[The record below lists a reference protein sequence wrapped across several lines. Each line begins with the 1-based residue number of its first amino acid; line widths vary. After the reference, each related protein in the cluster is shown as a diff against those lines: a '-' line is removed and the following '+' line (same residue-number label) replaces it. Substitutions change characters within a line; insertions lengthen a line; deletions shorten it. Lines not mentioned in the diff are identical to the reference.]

1 MDLFAL
7 IGIGVAAAVVLLI
20 LLIGF
25 ILFRAWYQVPK
36 ADEAIVI
43 VGKKARD
50 STEGEANKMTV
61 ISGRGAFV
69 NKLTQRSDKVSLR
82 SRQIKFEPTAQT
94 INGVTIDLTGVAL
107 VKIGSTPD
115 QVRRA
120 AERFASQDEAIVIFT
135 TEQLEGALRGVV
147 AKLTVEQVMQDRQ
160 KLSDEIAEGISGDLL
175 AQGLVLD
182 SFAIQGITDK
192 NNYISALGA
201 KEVQRVKREA
211 DVAEIDALREVKK
224 RQLAADEANLIEQTA
239 LDKNS
244 AAAKSEVGRANAQ
257 AEQAEN
263 LARAEAEQGVLLQE
277 ANNTQARLDA
287 EVKKVADAD
296 RYRDQIA
303 ADADKYR
310 QQSATDAET
319 YKRQKSA
326 EADRKVAQERADAD
340 AYAVNAQAK
349 AREASASAEAAAVR
363 VQAEAEAT
371 AVRLKA
377 EAEAE
382 SVRLRGNAAAEAIAA
397 EAEALRANQDAILAR
412 EVIGQLPQ
420 LMAEFAKGYEKVGSI
435 TLVGGDTAGTHL
447 AREQSSSLTATF
459 ESVRAATGLDLGSI
473 IQGQALG
480 RGIAEGAGSSPASST
495 TSGPSSEGAPAAS
508 AQ

>member
-1 MDLFAL
+1 MDLFGV
-7 IGIGVAAAVVLLI
+7 IGIAAAAGVVLVVA
-20 LLIGF
+20 LIGF

-120 AERFASQDEAIVIFT
+120 AERFASQDDAIVVFT

-160 KLSDEIAEGISGDLL
+160 KLSDEIAQGISGDLL

-211 DVAEIDALREVKK
+211 DVAEIDATREVKK

-239 LDKNS
+239 LDKNT

-296 RYRDQIA
+296 
-303 ADADKYR
+303 KYR
-310 QQSATDAET
+310 QQTLADAEAYQQQAAADAEA
-319 YKRQKSA
+319 YKREKNA
-326 EADRKVAQERADAD
+326 EADRKVAQERSDAE
-340 AYAVNAQAK
+340 AYAVKAQAE

-363 VQAEAEAT
+363 MKAEAEAAAVRVQAEAEA
-371 AVRLKA
+371 
-377 EAEAE
+377 EGI
-382 SVRLRGNAAAEAIAA
+382 RLRGNAVAEAVAAEAA
-397 EAEALRANQDAILAR
+397 ALRENQDAILAK
-412 EVIGQLPQ
+412 EIIGHLPQ

-435 TLVGGDTAGTHL
+435 TLVGGDSAATHL
-447 AREQSSSLTATF
+447 AREQSASLTATF
-459 ESVRAATGLDLGSI
+459 ESVKAATGFDLGAV
-473 IQGQALG
+473 IQGRAFG
-480 RGIAEGAGSSPASST
+480 RGVAEGNHQVTTTTAVDPEPVAS
-495 TSGPSSEGAPAAS
+495 
-508 AQ
+508 

>member
-1 MDLFAL
+1 MDLFGL
-7 IGIGVAAAVVLLI
+7 IGIAAAAGVVLVVA
-20 LLIGF
+20 LIGF

-120 AERFASQDEAIVIFT
+120 AERFASQDDAIVVFT

-160 KLSDEIAEGISGDLL
+160 KLSDEIAQGISGDLL

-211 DVAEIDALREVKK
+211 DVAEIDATREVKK

-239 LDKNS
+239 LDKNT

-257 AEQAEN
+257 AEQSEN

-296 RYRDQIA
+296 KYRQQTLADAEAYQQQIA
-303 ADADKYR
+303 ADAE
-310 QQSATDAET
+310 A
-319 YKRQKSA
+319 YKREKNA
-326 EADRKVAQERADAD
+326 EADRKVAQERSDAD
-340 AYAVNAQAK
+340 AYAVKAQAE

-363 VQAEAEAT
+363 MKAEAEAT
-371 AVRLKA
+371 AVRVQA

-382 SVRLRGNAAAEAIAA
+382 SIRLRGNAVAEAVAAEAA
-397 EAEALRANQDAILAR
+397 ALRENQDAILAK
-412 EVIGQLPQ
+412 EIIGQLPQ
-420 LMAEFAKGYEKVGSI
+420 LMAEFAKGYEKIGTI
-435 TLVGGDTAGTHL
+435 TMIGGDSAATHL
-447 AREQSSSLTATF
+447 AREQSASLTATF
-459 ESVRAATGLDLGSI
+459 ESVKAATGLDLGAVM
-473 IQGQALG
+473 QGRAFG
-480 RGIAEGAGSSPASST
+480 RGVAEGTATHVTTTAVDPEPVAG
-495 TSGPSSEGAPAAS
+495 
-508 AQ
+508 

>member
-1 MDLFAL
+1 MDLFGLIGIAVAAGVALIVAL
-7 IGIGVAAAVVLLI
+7 IGFLV
-20 LLIGF
+20 
-25 ILFRAWYQVPK
+25 FRAWYQVPK

-201 KEVQRVKREA
+201 VEVQRVKREA

-239 LDKNS
+239 LDKNK
-244 AAAKSEVGRANAQ
+244 AAAMSEVGRANAQ
-257 AEQAEN
+257 AEQSEN

-296 RYRDQIA
+296 KYRQQTSADARAYEAQIA
-303 ADADKYR
+303 ADAE
-310 QQSATDAET
+310 A
-319 YKRQKSA
+319 YKRQKNA
-326 EADRKVAQERADAD
+326 EADRRVAQERADAE
-340 AYAVNAQAK
+340 AYAVKAQAE
-349 AREASASAEAAAVR
+349 ARDASAAADAAAVRVQAEAEAAAVR
-363 VQAEAEAT
+363 VQAEAEA
-371 AVRLKA
+371 
-377 EAEAE
+377 E
-382 SVRLRGNAAAEAIAA
+382 SIRLRGTATADAIAA
-397 EAEALRANQDAILAR
+397 EASALRENQDAILAK
-412 EVIGQLPQ
+412 EIIGQLPQ
-420 LMAEFAKGYEKVGSI
+420 LMAEFAKGYEKVGNI
-435 TLVGGDTAGTHL
+435 TLIGGDSAATHL
-447 AREQSSSLTATF
+447 AREQSASLSATF
-459 ESVRAATGLDLGSI
+459 ESVRSATGLDLGAV

-480 RGIAEGAGSSPASST
+480 RGIAEGQQA
-495 TSGPSSEGAPAAS
+495 
-508 AQ
+508 

>member
-1 MDLFAL
+1 MDLFGL
-7 IGIGVAAAVVLLI
+7 IGIAAAVGVVLVVA
-20 LLIGF
+20 LIGF

-120 AERFASQDEAIVIFT
+120 AERFASQDDAIVVFT

-160 KLSDEIAEGISGDLL
+160 KLSDEIAQGISGDLL

-211 DVAEIDALREVKK
+211 DVAEIDATREVKK

-239 LDKNS
+239 LDKNT

-257 AEQAEN
+257 AEQSEN

-296 RYRDQIA
+296 KYRQQTLADAEAYQQQIA
-303 ADADKYR
+303 ADAE
-310 QQSATDAET
+310 A
-319 YKRQKSA
+319 YKREKNA
-326 EADRKVAQERADAD
+326 EADRKVAQERSDAE
-340 AYAVNAQAK
+340 AYAVKAQAE

-363 VQAEAEAT
+363 MKAEAEAAAVRVQAEAEA
-371 AVRLKA
+371 
-377 EAEAE
+377 EAI
-382 SVRLRGNAAAEAIAA
+382 RLRGNAVAEAVAAEAA
-397 EAEALRANQDAILAR
+397 ALRENQDAILAK
-412 EVIGQLPQ
+412 EIIGQLPQ

-435 TLVGGDTAGTHL
+435 TLIGGDSAATHL
-447 AREQSSSLTATF
+447 AREQSTSLTATF
-459 ESVRAATGLDLGSI
+459 ESVKAATGLDLGAVM
-473 IQGQALG
+473 QGRAFG
-480 RGIAEGAGSSPASST
+480 RGVAEGTAPQVTTTAVDPEPVAG
-495 TSGPSSEGAPAAS
+495 
-508 AQ
+508 

>member
-1 MDLFAL
+1 MDLFGLISIAVSVGVVLFVAL
-7 IGIGVAAAVVLLI
+7 IGFL
-20 LLIGF
+20 
-25 ILFRAWYQVPK
+25 LFRAWYQVPK

-50 STEGEANKMTV
+50 SAEGEANKMTV

-175 AQGLVLD
+175 SQGLVLD

-201 KEVQRVKREA
+201 VEVQRVKRQA
-211 DVAEIDALREVKK
+211 DVAEIDAQREVKK

-257 AEQAEN
+257 AEQSEN

-296 RYRDQIA
+296 KYKQQTA
-303 ADADKYR
+303 ADAE
-310 QQSATDAET
+310 A
-319 YKRQKSA
+319 YKREKNA
-326 EADRKVAQERADAD
+326 EADRRVAQERADAD
-340 AYAVNAQAK
+340 AYAVKAQAE

-363 VQAEAEAT
+363 LQAEAEA
-371 AVRLKA
+371 
-377 EAEAE
+377 EAI
-382 SVRLRGNAAAEAIAA
+382 RLRGNATAEAIAA
-397 EAEALRANQDAILAR
+397 EAAALRENEDAILAR

-420 LMAEFAKGYEKVGSI
+420 LMAEFAKGYGKVGSI
-435 TLVGGDTAGTHL
+435 TLIGGDSAATHL
-447 AREQSSSLTATF
+447 AREQSASLTATF
-459 ESVRAATGLDLGSI
+459 ESVKAATGLDLGAI

-480 RGIAEGAGSSPASST
+480 RGIAEGAQATPVAGEQETPVDRGAEST
-495 TSGPSSEGAPAAS
+495 IA
-508 AQ
+508 

>member
-1 MDLFAL
+1 MDQYGL
-7 IGIGVAAAVVLLI
+7 IGIAVAVGAILIVALL
-20 LLIGF
+20 GF
-25 ILFRAWYQVPK
+25 LVFRAWYQVPK

-175 AQGLVLD
+175 SQGLVLD

-211 DVAEIDALREVKK
+211 DVAEIDATREVKK
-224 RQLAADEANLIEQTA
+224 RQLGADEANLIEQTA

-296 RYRDQIA
+296 KYKQQTSADAEAYRQQIA
-303 ADADKYR
+303 ADAE
-310 QQSATDAET
+310 A
-319 YKRQKSA
+319 YKREKNA
-326 EADRKVAQERADAD
+326 DADRKVAQAQSDAQ
-340 AYAVNAQAK
+340 AYAVKAQAE

-363 VQAEAEAT
+363 MQAEAEAA
-371 AVRLKA
+371 AVRVKA

-382 SVRLRGNAAAEAIAA
+382 SIRLRGNATAEAVAAEAA
-397 EAEALRANQDAILAR
+397 ALRENQDAILAR
-412 EVIGQLPQ
+412 EIIGQLPQ
-420 LMAEFAKGYEKVGSI
+420 LMAEFAKGYDKVGNI
-435 TLVGGDTAGTHL
+435 TLIGGDSAATHL
-447 AREQSSSLTATF
+447 AREQSGSLTATF
-459 ESVRAATGLDLGSI
+459 DSVKAATGLDLSAV
-473 IQGQALG
+473 IQGKALG
-480 RGIAEGAGSSPASST
+480 RGIADGQHDVPGNGKAEVAKA
-495 TSGPSSEGAPAAS
+495 
-508 AQ
+508 

>member
-1 MDLFAL
+1 MDLFGLIGIAVAAGVVLIVAL
-7 IGIGVAAAVVLLI
+7 IGFLV
-20 LLIGF
+20 
-25 ILFRAWYQVPK
+25 FRAWYQVPK

-201 KEVQRVKREA
+201 VEVQRVKREA

-239 LDKNS
+239 LDKNK
-244 AAAKSEVGRANAQ
+244 AAAMSEVGRANAQ
-257 AEQAEN
+257 AEQSEN

-296 RYRDQIA
+296 KYRQQTSADARAYEAQIA
-303 ADADKYR
+303 ADAE
-310 QQSATDAET
+310 A
-319 YKRQKSA
+319 YKRQKNA
-326 EADRKVAQERADAD
+326 EADRRVAQERADAE
-340 AYAVNAQAK
+340 AYAVKAQAE
-349 AREASASAEAAAVR
+349 ARDASAAADAAAVRVQAEAEAAAVR
-363 VQAEAEAT
+363 VQAEAEA
-371 AVRLKA
+371 
-377 EAEAE
+377 E
-382 SVRLRGNAAAEAIAA
+382 SIRLRGTATADAIAA
-397 EAEALRANQDAILAR
+397 EASALGENQDAILAK
-412 EVIGQLPQ
+412 EIIGQLPQ
-420 LMAEFAKGYEKVGSI
+420 LMAEFAKGYERVGNI
-435 TLVGGDTAGTHL
+435 TLIGGDSAATHL
-447 AREQSSSLTATF
+447 AREQSASLSATF
-459 ESVRAATGLDLGSI
+459 ESVKSATGLDLGAV

-480 RGIAEGAGSSPASST
+480 RGIAEGQQA
-495 TSGPSSEGAPAAS
+495 
-508 AQ
+508 

>member
-1 MDLFAL
+1 MDLFGL
-7 IGIGVAAAVVLLI
+7 IAIAAAVGVALFVLF
-20 LLIGF
+20 IGF
-25 ILFRAWYQVPK
+25 LLFRAWYQVPK

-175 AQGLVLD
+175 QQGLVLD

-211 DVAEIDALREVKK
+211 DVAEIDAMREVKK

-244 AAAKSEVGRANAQ
+244 AAAKAEVGRANAQ

-287 EVKKVADAD
+287 EVQKV
-296 RYRDQIA
+296 

-310 QQSATDAET
+310 QQSLADAEA
-319 YKRQKSA
+319 YARQKNA
-326 EADRKVAQERADAD
+326 EADRTVAQERADAE
-340 AYAVNAQAK
+340 AYAVKTQAE

-363 VQAEAEAT
+363 VQAEAEA
-371 AVRLKA
+371 
-377 EAEAE
+377 EAI
-382 SVRLRGNAAAEAIAA
+382 RLRGTATAEAIAA
-397 EAEALRANQDAILAR
+397 EAAALRENQDAILAR
-412 EVIGQLPQ
+412 EIIVQLPQ
-420 LMAEFAKGYEKVGSI
+420 LMAEFARGYERVGAI
-435 TLVGGDTAGTHL
+435 TLIGGDSAASHL
-447 AREQSSSLTATF
+447 AREQSASLSATF
-459 ESVRAATGLDLGSI
+459 ESVKAATGLDLGAV

-480 RGIAEGAGSSPASST
+480 RGIAEGSHHAPDAVHAPTPAPT
-495 TSGPSSEGAPAAS
+495 RTSEPAAAPS
-508 AQ
+508 TPSGGPLS

>member
-1 MDLFAL
+1 MDLFGLIGIAVAAGVALIVAL
-7 IGIGVAAAVVLLI
+7 IGFLV
-20 LLIGF
+20 
-25 ILFRAWYQVPK
+25 FRAWYQVPK

-201 KEVQRVKREA
+201 VEVQRVKREA

-239 LDKNS
+239 LDKNK
-244 AAAKSEVGRANAQ
+244 AAAMSEVGRANAQ
-257 AEQAEN
+257 AEQSEN

-296 RYRDQIA
+296 KYRQQTSADARAYEAQIA
-303 ADADKYR
+303 ADAE
-310 QQSATDAET
+310 A
-319 YKRQKSA
+319 YKRQKNA
-326 EADRKVAQERADAD
+326 EADRRVAQERADAE
-340 AYAVNAQAK
+340 AYAVKAQAE
-349 AREASASAEAAAVR
+349 ARDASAAADAAAVRVQAEAEAAAVR
-363 VQAEAEAT
+363 VQAEAEA
-371 AVRLKA
+371 
-377 EAEAE
+377 E
-382 SVRLRGNAAAEAIAA
+382 SIRLRGTATADAIAA
-397 EAEALRANQDAILAR
+397 EASALRENQDAILAK
-412 EVIGQLPQ
+412 EIIGQLPQ
-420 LMAEFAKGYEKVGSI
+420 LMAEFAKGYERVGNI
-435 TLVGGDTAGTHL
+435 TLIGGDSAATHL
-447 AREQSSSLTATF
+447 AREQSASLSATF
-459 ESVRAATGLDLGSI
+459 ESVKSATGLDLGAV

-480 RGIAEGAGSSPASST
+480 RGIAEGQQA
-495 TSGPSSEGAPAAS
+495 
-508 AQ
+508 

>member
-1 MDLFAL
+1 MDLFGLIGIAVAAGVVLIVAL
-7 IGIGVAAAVVLLI
+7 IGFLV
-20 LLIGF
+20 
-25 ILFRAWYQVPK
+25 FRAWYQVPK

-201 KEVQRVKREA
+201 VEVQRVKREA

-239 LDKNS
+239 LDKNK
-244 AAAKSEVGRANAQ
+244 AAAMSEVGRANAQ
-257 AEQAEN
+257 AEQSEN

-296 RYRDQIA
+296 KYRQQTSADARAYEAQIA
-303 ADADKYR
+303 ADAE
-310 QQSATDAET
+310 A
-319 YKRQKSA
+319 YKRQKNA
-326 EADRKVAQERADAD
+326 EADRRVAQERADAE
-340 AYAVNAQAK
+340 AYAVKAQAE
-349 AREASASAEAAAVR
+349 ARDASAAADAAAVR
-363 VQAEAEAT
+363 VQAEAEA
-371 AVRLKA
+371 
-377 EAEAE
+377 E
-382 SVRLRGNAAAEAIAA
+382 SIRLRGTATADAIAA
-397 EAEALRANQDAILAR
+397 EASALRENQDAILAK
-412 EVIGQLPQ
+412 EIIGQLPQ
-420 LMAEFAKGYEKVGSI
+420 LMAEFAKGYERVGNI
-435 TLVGGDTAGTHL
+435 TLIGGDSAATHL
-447 AREQSSSLTATF
+447 AREQSASLSATF
-459 ESVRAATGLDLGSI
+459 ESVKSATGLDLGAV

-480 RGIAEGAGSSPASST
+480 RGIAEGQQA
-495 TSGPSSEGAPAAS
+495 
-508 AQ
+508 

>member
-1 MDLFAL
+1 MDLFLL
-7 IGIGVAAAVVLLI
+7 IGILAAAAVLFVLALV
-20 LLIGF
+20 GF
-25 ILFRAWYQVPK
+25 FVFRAWYQVPK

-192 NNYISALGA
+192 NDYISALGA
-201 KEVQRVKREA
+201 TEVQRVKREA
-211 DVAEIDALREVKK
+211 DIAEIDAMREVKK

-244 AAAKSEVGRANAQ
+244 ASAKSEVGRANAQ
-257 AEQAEN
+257 AEQSEN

-296 RYRDQIA
+296 KYREQTSADAQAYRQQIA
-303 ADADKYR
+303 ADAE
-310 QQSATDAET
+310 A
-319 YKRQKSA
+319 YKRQKNA
-326 EADRKVAQERADAD
+326 EAERIVAQQRSDAE
-340 AYAVNAQAK
+340 AYAVNAQAS
-349 AREASASAEAAAVR
+349 AREASASAEAAAIRMQAEADAAAVR
-363 VQAEAEAT
+363 VQAEAEA
-371 AVRLKA
+371 
-377 EAEAE
+377 EAI
-382 SVRLRGNAAAEAIAA
+382 RLRGTATAQAIAA
-397 EAEALRANQDAILAR
+397 EAAALRENQDAILAK

-420 LMAEFAKGYEKVGSI
+420 LMAEFAKGYQNVGSI
-435 TLVGGDTAGTHL
+435 TLVGGDSAATHI
-447 AREQSSSLTATF
+447 AREQAASLTATF
-459 ESVRAATGLDLGSI
+459 DSIKAATGLDLGSV

-480 RGIAEGAGSSPASST
+480 RGIADGAQST
-495 TSGPSSEGAPAAS
+495 AGGGA
-508 AQ
+508 QVGV

>member
-1 MDLFAL
+1 MDLFGLIAIAVAAGVVLFFAL
-7 IGIGVAAAVVLLI
+7 IGFL
-20 LLIGF
+20 
-25 ILFRAWYQVPK
+25 LFRAWYQVPK

-107 VKIGSTPD
+107 VKIGSTPE

-257 AEQAEN
+257 AEQAES

-296 RYRDQIA
+296 KYKQQTS
-303 ADADKYR
+303 ADAEAYR
-310 QQSATDAET
+310 QQ
-319 YKRQKSA
+319 KKA
-326 EADRKVAQERADAD
+326 EADRMVAQERADAE
-340 AYAVNAQAK
+340 AYAVRTQAE
-349 AREASASAEAAAVR
+349 AREASAAAEAAAVR
-363 VQAEAEAT
+363 VQAEAEA
-371 AVRLKA
+371 
-377 EAEAE
+377 EAI
-382 SVRLRGNAAAEAIAA
+382 RLRGAATAEAIAA
-397 EAEALRANQDAILAR
+397 EAAALRENQDAILAR
-412 EVIGQLPQ
+412 EIIGQLPQ
-420 LMAEFAKGYEKVGSI
+420 LMSEFAKGYQKVGGI
-435 TLVGGDTAGTHL
+435 TLIGGDSAATHL
-447 AREQSSSLTATF
+447 AREQSASLTATF
-459 ESVRAATGLDLGSI
+459 ESVKAATGLDLGAI

-480 RGIAEGAGSSPASST
+480 RGIAEGAQPASEVEDAEVT
-495 TSGPSSEGAPAAS
+495 VP
-508 AQ
+508 

>member
-1 MDLFAL
+1 MDLFGL
-7 IGIGVAAAVVLLI
+7 IGIAAAVGVVLVVA
-20 LLIGF
+20 LIGF

-120 AERFASQDEAIVIFT
+120 AERFASQDDAIVVFT

-160 KLSDEIAEGISGDLL
+160 KLSDEIAQGISGDLL

-211 DVAEIDALREVKK
+211 DVAEIDATREVKK

-239 LDKNS
+239 LDKNT

-296 RYRDQIA
+296 KYRQQTLADAEAYQQQIA
-303 ADADKYR
+303 ADAE
-310 QQSATDAET
+310 A
-319 YKRQKSA
+319 YKREKNA
-326 EADRKVAQERADAD
+326 EADRKVAQERSDAD
-340 AYAVNAQAK
+340 AYAVKAQAE

-363 VQAEAEAT
+363 MKAEAEAAAVRVQAEAEA
-371 AVRLKA
+371 
-377 EAEAE
+377 EAI
-382 SVRLRGNAAAEAIAA
+382 RLRGNAVAEAVAAEAA
-397 EAEALRANQDAILAR
+397 ALRENQDAILAK
-412 EVIGQLPQ
+412 EIIGQLPQ

-435 TLVGGDTAGTHL
+435 TLIGGDSAASHL
-447 AREQSSSLTATF
+447 AREQSTSLTATF
-459 ESVRAATGLDLGSI
+459 ESVKAATGLDLGAVM
-473 IQGQALG
+473 QGRAFG
-480 RGIAEGAGSSPASST
+480 RGVAEGTATHVT
-495 TSGPSSEGAPAAS
+495 TTAVDPEPVVG
-508 AQ
+508 

>member
-1 MDLFAL
+1 MDLFGL
-7 IGIGVAAAVVLLI
+7 IAILVAAGVVFVVA
-20 LLIGF
+20 LIGF
-25 ILFRAWYQVPK
+25 ILFRSWYQVPK

-107 VKIGSTPD
+107 VKIGSTPE

-211 DVAEIDALREVKK
+211 DVAEIEALREVKK

-296 RYRDQIA
+296 KYKQQTS
-303 ADADKYR
+303 ADAEAYR
-310 QQSATDAET
+310 QQ
-319 YKRQKSA
+319 KRA
-326 EADRKVAQERADAD
+326 EADRKVAQERADAE
-340 AYAVNAQAK
+340 AYVVKTQAE

-363 VQAEAEAT
+363 VQAEAEA
-371 AVRLKA
+371 
-377 EAEAE
+377 EAI
-382 SVRLRGNAAAEAIAA
+382 RLRGVATAEAIAA
-397 EAEALRANQDAILAR
+397 EAAALRENQDAILAR
-412 EVIGQLPQ
+412 EIIVQLPQ
-420 LMAEFAKGYEKVGSI
+420 LMAEFAKGYERVGEI
-435 TLVGGDTAGTHL
+435 TLIGGDSAATHI
-447 AREQSSSLTATF
+447 AREQSASLSATF
-459 ESVRAATGLDLGSI
+459 ESVKAATGLDLSAI

-480 RGIAEGAGSSPASST
+480 RGIAEGKHVSHAGEGAETADTEST
-495 TSGPSSEGAPAAS
+495 TVA
-508 AQ
+508 

>member
-1 MDLFAL
+1 MDLFGL
-7 IGIGVAAAVVLLI
+7 IGIAVAVGVVLVVA
-20 LLIGF
+20 LIGF

-120 AERFASQDEAIVIFT
+120 AERFASQDDAIVVFT

-160 KLSDEIAEGISGDLL
+160 KLSDEIAQGISGDLL

-211 DVAEIDALREVKK
+211 DVAEIDATREVKK

-239 LDKNS
+239 LDKNT

-257 AEQAEN
+257 AEQSEN

-296 RYRDQIA
+296 KYRQQTLADAEAYQQQIA
-303 ADADKYR
+303 ADAE
-310 QQSATDAET
+310 A
-319 YKRQKSA
+319 YKREKNA
-326 EADRKVAQERADAD
+326 EADRKVAQERSDAE
-340 AYAVNAQAK
+340 AYAVKAQAE

-363 VQAEAEAT
+363 MKAEAEAAAVRVQAEAEA
-371 AVRLKA
+371 
-377 EAEAE
+377 EAI
-382 SVRLRGNAAAEAIAA
+382 RLRGNAVAEAVAAEAA
-397 EAEALRANQDAILAR
+397 ALRENQDAILAK
-412 EVIGQLPQ
+412 EIIGQLPQ

-435 TLVGGDTAGTHL
+435 TLIGGDSAATHL
-447 AREQSSSLTATF
+447 AREQSTSLTATF
-459 ESVRAATGLDLGSI
+459 ESVKAATGLDLGAVM
-473 IQGQALG
+473 QGRAFG
-480 RGIAEGAGSSPASST
+480 RGVAEGSHVTTTAVDPGPVAG
-495 TSGPSSEGAPAAS
+495 
-508 AQ
+508 

>member
-1 MDLFAL
+1 MDLFQL
-7 IGIGVAAAVVLLI
+7 IGIAVAAGVVLVVA
-20 LLIGF
+20 LIGF

-120 AERFASQDEAIVIFT
+120 AERFASQDDAIVIFT

-160 KLSDEIAEGISGDLL
+160 KLSDEIADGISGDLL
-175 AQGLVLD
+175 SQGLVLD

-211 DVAEIDALREVKK
+211 DVAQIDATREVKK

-296 RYRDQIA
+296 
-303 ADADKYR
+303 KYR
-310 QQSATDAET
+310 QQSAADAEAYT
-319 YKRQKSA
+319 QQIAADAEAYKREKNA
-326 EADRKVAQERADAD
+326 EADRKVAQERSDAE
-340 AYAVNAQAK
+340 AYAVKAQAS
-349 AREASASAEAAAVR
+349 AREASASAEAAAIRVQAEADAAAVR
-363 VQAEAEAT
+363 VQAEAES
-371 AVRLKA
+371 
-377 EAEAE
+377 EAI
-382 SVRLRGNAAAEAIAA
+382 RLRGAATADALTAEAAA
-397 EAEALRANQDAILAR
+397 LREDQDAILAR
-412 EVIGQLPQ
+412 EIIGQLPQ
-420 LMAEFAKGYEKVGSI
+420 LMAEFAKGYQKVGSI
-435 TLVGGDTAGTHL
+435 TLIGGDSAATHL
-447 AREQSSSLTATF
+447 AREQAASLTATF
-459 ESVRAATGLDLGSI
+459 ESVKATTGLDLGAV

-480 RGIAEGAGSSPASST
+480 RGIAEGAQT
-495 TSGPSSEGAPAAS
+495 TFAEGAQPAIAEGGRD
-508 AQ
+508 APLA

>member
-1 MDLFAL
+1 MDLFLLIGIAVAAGVIFFLAL
-7 IGIGVAAAVVLLI
+7 IGF
-20 LLIGF
+20 F
-25 ILFRAWYQVPK
+25 IFRAWYQVPK

-120 AERFASQDEAIVIFT
+120 AERFASQDDAIVIFT

-192 NNYISALGA
+192 NDYISALGA

-211 DVAEIDALREVKK
+211 DIAEIDALREVKK

-244 AAAKSEVGRANAQ
+244 AAAQSEVGRANAQ
-257 AEQAEN
+257 AEQSEN

-296 RYRDQIA
+296 KYKQQTS
-303 ADADKYR
+303 ADAEAYR
-310 QQSATDAET
+310 QQ
-319 YKRQKSA
+319 KKA
-326 EADRKVAQERADAD
+326 EADRQVAQERADAE
-340 AYAVNAQAK
+340 AYAVRAQAE
-349 AREASASAEAAAVR
+349 AREASAAAEAAAVR
-363 VQAEAEAT
+363 V
-371 AVRLKA
+371 RA

-382 SVRLRGNAAAEAIAA
+382 AIRLRGAATAEAIAA
-397 EAEALRANQDAILAR
+397 EAAALRENQDAILTR
-412 EVIGQLPQ
+412 EIIGQLPQ
-420 LMAEFAKGYEKVGSI
+420 LMAEFAKGYERVGSI
-435 TLVGGDTAGTHL
+435 TLIGGDSAATHI
-447 AREQSSSLTATF
+447 AREQSTSLTATF
-459 ESVRAATGLDLGSI
+459 ESVKAATGLDLSAV
-473 IQGQALG
+473 IQGQSLG
-480 RGIAEGAGSSPASST
+480 RGLAEGAAQAAASS
-495 TSGPSSEGAPAAS
+495 GEVEVPVA
-508 AQ
+508 

>member
-1 MDLFAL
+1 MDLFGLIAL
-7 IGIGVAAAVVLLI
+7 AVGIGALL
-20 LLIGF
+20 LLALIGF
-25 ILFRAWYQVPK
+25 IIFRAWYQVPR

-61 ISGRGAFV
+61 ISGRGALV

-175 AQGLVLD
+175 SQGLVLD

-201 KEVQRVKREA
+201 VEVQRVRRQA

-239 LDKNS
+239 LDKNK
-244 AAAKSEVGRANAQ
+244 AAALSEVGRANAL
-257 AEQAEN
+257 AEQSEN

-296 RYRDQIA
+296 
-303 ADADKYR
+303 KYR
-310 QQSATDAET
+310 QQTDAEAQAYQQQT
-319 YKRQKSA
+319 AADAEAYKRQKNA
-326 EADRKVAQERADAD
+326 EAERKVAQERADAE
-340 AYAVNAQAK
+340 AYAINAQAK
-349 AREASASAEAAAVR
+349 AREASAAAEAAAVR
-363 VQAEAEAT
+363 VQAEAQAL
-371 AVRLKA
+371 AVRVQA

-382 SVRLRGNAAAEAIAA
+382 SIRLRGTAAAEAIAA
-397 EAEALRANQDAILAR
+397 EAEALRENQDAILAK
-412 EVIGQLPQ
+412 EVIGQLPG
-420 LMAEFAKGYEKVGSI
+420 LMAEFAKGYERVGAI
-435 TLVGGDTAGTHL
+435 TLVGGDSAATHL
-447 AREQSSSLTATF
+447 AREQSGSLTATF
-459 ESVRAATGLDLGSI
+459 ESVKAATGLDLGAI

-480 RGIAEGAGSSPASST
+480 RAIAEGAQPETAPTASEPA
-495 TSGPSSEGAPAAS
+495 PR
-508 AQ
+508 

>member
-1 MDLFAL
+1 MDLFGL
-7 IGIGVAAAVVLLI
+7 IAIFVAAGVVFVVA
-20 LLIGF
+20 LIGF
-25 ILFRAWYQVPK
+25 ILFRSWYQVPK

-107 VKIGSTPD
+107 VKIGSTPE

-211 DVAEIDALREVKK
+211 DVAEIEALREVKK

-296 RYRDQIA
+296 KYKQQTS
-303 ADADKYR
+303 ADAEAYR
-310 QQSATDAET
+310 QQ
-319 YKRQKSA
+319 KRA
-326 EADRKVAQERADAD
+326 EADRKVAQERADAE
-340 AYAVNAQAK
+340 AYVVKTQAE

-363 VQAEAEAT
+363 VQAEAEA
-371 AVRLKA
+371 
-377 EAEAE
+377 EAI
-382 SVRLRGNAAAEAIAA
+382 RLRGVATAEAIAA
-397 EAEALRANQDAILAR
+397 EAAALRENQDAILAR
-412 EVIGQLPQ
+412 EIIVQLPQ
-420 LMAEFAKGYEKVGSI
+420 LMAEFAKGYERVGEI
-435 TLVGGDTAGTHL
+435 TLIGGDSAATHI
-447 AREQSSSLTATF
+447 AREQSASLSATF
-459 ESVRAATGLDLGSI
+459 ESVKAATGLDLSAI

-480 RGIAEGAGSSPASST
+480 RGIAEGHHVSHAGAGAETAETEST
-495 TSGPSSEGAPAAS
+495 TVA
-508 AQ
+508 

>member
-1 MDLFAL
+1 M
-7 IGIGVAAAVVLLI
+7 
-20 LLIGF
+20 
-25 ILFRAWYQVPK
+25 
-36 ADEAIVI
+36 
-43 VGKKARD
+43 
-50 STEGEANKMTV
+50 
-61 ISGRGAFV
+61 
-69 NKLTQRSDKVSLR
+69 
-82 SRQIKFEPTAQT
+82 
-94 INGVTIDLTGVAL
+94 TIDLTGVAL

-120 AERFASQDEAIVIFT
+120 AERFASQDEAIVVFT

-211 DVAEIDALREVKK
+211 DVAEIDATREVKK

-263 LARAEAEQGVLLQE
+263 LARAEAKQGVLLQE
-277 ANNTQARLDA
+277 ANNTQARLDS

-296 RYRDQIA
+296 KYKQQSA
-303 ADADKYR
+303 ADAEAY
-310 QQSATDAET
+310 T
-319 YKRQKSA
+319 RQKNA
-326 EADRKVAQERADAD
+326 EAERRVAQERSDAE
-340 AYAVNAQAK
+340 AYAVKTQAE

-363 VQAEAEAT
+363 VQAEAEA
-371 AVRLKA
+371 AA
-377 EAEAE
+377 I
-382 SVRLRGNAAAEAIAA
+382 RLRGIATAEAIAA
-397 EAEALRANQDAILAR
+397 EAAALSENRDAILAK
-412 EVIGQLPQ
+412 EIIGQLPQ
-420 LMAEFAKGYEKVGSI
+420 LMAAFAKGYERVGAI
-435 TLVGGDTAGTHL
+435 TLIGGDSAATHL
-447 AREQSSSLTATF
+447 AREQSASLTATF
-459 ESVRAATGLDLGSI
+459 ESVKAATGLDLGAI

-480 RGIAEGAGSSPASST
+480 RGIAEGAQTPTTERSVAS
-495 TSGPSSEGAPAAS
+495 GASVDETIA
-508 AQ
+508 

>member
-1 MDLFAL
+1 MDLFGL
-7 IGIGVAAAVVLLI
+7 IGIAAAVGVVLVVA
-20 LLIGF
+20 LIGF

-120 AERFASQDEAIVIFT
+120 AERFASQDDAIVVFT

-160 KLSDEIAEGISGDLL
+160 KLSDEIAQGISGDLL

-211 DVAEIDALREVKK
+211 DVAEIDATREVKK

-239 LDKNS
+239 LDKNT

-296 RYRDQIA
+296 KYRQQTLADAEAYQQQIA
-303 ADADKYR
+303 ADAE
-310 QQSATDAET
+310 A
-319 YKRQKSA
+319 YKREKNA
-326 EADRKVAQERADAD
+326 EADRKVAQERSDAD
-340 AYAVNAQAK
+340 AYAVKAQAE

-363 VQAEAEAT
+363 MKAEAEAAAVRVQAEAEA
-371 AVRLKA
+371 
-377 EAEAE
+377 EAI
-382 SVRLRGNAAAEAIAA
+382 RLRGNAVAEAVAAEAA
-397 EAEALRANQDAILAR
+397 ALRENQDAILAK
-412 EVIGQLPQ
+412 EIIGHLPQ
-420 LMAEFAKGYEKVGSI
+420 LMAEFARSEEHTSE
-435 TLVGGDTAGTHL
+435 L
-447 AREQSSSLTATF
+447 QS
-459 ESVRAATGLDLGSI
+459 R
-473 IQGQALG
+473 
-480 RGIAEGAGSSPASST
+480 
-495 TSGPSSEGAPAAS
+495 
-508 AQ
+508 

>member
-1 MDLFAL
+1 MDSLGF
-7 IGIGVAAAVVLLI
+7 IGIVVGAAVLFFV

-25 ILFRAWYQVPK
+25 LIFRAWYQVPK

-43 VGKKARD
+43 VGKKASD

-61 ISGRGAFV
+61 ITGRGAFV

-120 AERFASQDEAIVIFT
+120 AERFASQDEAIVVFT

-201 KEVQRVKREA
+201 VEVQRVRRQA
-211 DVAEIDALREVKK
+211 DVAEIDAVREVKK

-257 AEQAEN
+257 AEQSEN

-277 ANNTQARLDA
+277 ANNTQARLDS

-296 RYRDQIA
+296 QYKQQTA
-303 ADADKYR
+303 ADAEAY
-310 QQSATDAET
+310 T
-319 YKRQKSA
+319 RQKNA
-326 EADRKVAQERADAD
+326 EAERRVAQERSDAE
-340 AYAVNAQAK
+340 AYAVKTQAE

-363 VQAEAEAT
+363 LQAEAES
-371 AVRLKA
+371 
-377 EAEAE
+377 EAI
-382 SVRLRGNAAAEAIAA
+382 RLRGNATAEAIAA
-397 EAEALRANQDAILAR
+397 EAAALRDNQDAILAK
-412 EVIGQLPQ
+412 EVISQLPQ
-420 LMAEFAKGYEKVGSI
+420 LMAEFAKGYERVGAI
-435 TLVGGDTAGTHL
+435 TLIGGDSAATHL
-447 AREQSSSLTATF
+447 AREQSASLTATF
-459 ESVRAATGLDLGSI
+459 ESVKAATGLDLNTI

-480 RGIAEGAGSSPASST
+480 RGIAE
-495 TSGPSSEGAPAAS
+495 
-508 AQ
+508 AQHATVDEN

>member
-1 MDLFAL
+1 MDLFGL
-7 IGIGVAAAVVLLI
+7 VGIAVAAGAVFVVAIISFL
-20 LLIGF
+20 
-25 ILFRAWYQVPK
+25 LFRAWYQVPK

-43 VGKKARD
+43 VGKRARD

-69 NKLTQRSDKVSLR
+69 NKLTQRSDRVSLR

-94 INGVTIDLTGVAL
+94 NNGVTIDLTGVAL

-120 AERFASQDEAIVIFT
+120 AERFASQDDAIVVFT

-211 DVAEIDALREVKK
+211 DVAEIDATREVKK

-277 ANNTQARLDA
+277 ANNTQARLDS
-287 EVKKVADAD
+287 EVKKV
-296 RYRDQIA
+296 

-310 QQSATDAET
+310 QQSAADAEAYT
-319 YKRQKSA
+319 RQKNA
-326 EADRKVAQERADAD
+326 EAERRVAQERSDAE
-340 AYAVNAQAK
+340 AYAVKTQAE

-363 VQAEAEAT
+363 VQAEAEA
-371 AVRLKA
+371 
-377 EAEAE
+377 EAI
-382 SVRLRGNAAAEAIAA
+382 RLRGVATAEAIAA
-397 EAEALRANQDAILAR
+397 EAAALSENRDAILAK
-412 EVIGQLPQ
+412 EIIGQLPQ
-420 LMAEFAKGYEKVGSI
+420 LMAAFAKGYERVGAI
-435 TLVGGDTAGTHL
+435 TLIGGDSAATHL
-447 AREQSSSLTATF
+447 AREQSASLSATF
-459 ESVRAATGLDLGSI
+459 ESVKAATGLDLGAI

-480 RGIAEGAGSSPASST
+480 RGIAEGSQTPTTAGSGASFDET
-495 TSGPSSEGAPAAS
+495 IA
-508 AQ
+508 

>member
-1 MDLFAL
+1 MDLFGL
-7 IGIGVAAAVVLLI
+7 IGIAAAVGVVLVVA
-20 LLIGF
+20 LIGF

-120 AERFASQDEAIVIFT
+120 AERFASQDDAIVVFT

-160 KLSDEIAEGISGDLL
+160 KLSDEIAQGISGDLL

-211 DVAEIDALREVKK
+211 DVAEIDATREVKK

-239 LDKNS
+239 LDKNT

-296 RYRDQIA
+296 KYRQQTLADAEAYQQQIA
-303 ADADKYR
+303 ADAE
-310 QQSATDAET
+310 A
-319 YKRQKSA
+319 YKREKNA
-326 EADRKVAQERADAD
+326 EADRKVAQERSDAD
-340 AYAVNAQAK
+340 AYAVKAQAE

-363 VQAEAEAT
+363 MKAEAEAAAVRVQAEAEA
-371 AVRLKA
+371 
-377 EAEAE
+377 EAI
-382 SVRLRGNAAAEAIAA
+382 RLRGNAVAEAVAAEAA
-397 EAEALRANQDAILAR
+397 ALRENQDAILAK
-412 EVIGQLPQ
+412 EIIGHLPQ

-435 TLVGGDTAGTHL
+435 TLIGGDSAASHL
-447 AREQSSSLTATF
+447 AREQSTSLTATF
-459 ESVRAATGLDLGSI
+459 ESVKAATGLDLGAVM
-473 IQGQALG
+473 QGRAFG
-480 RGIAEGAGSSPASST
+480 RGVAEGTATQVTTTAIDPEPVAG
-495 TSGPSSEGAPAAS
+495 
-508 AQ
+508 

>member
-1 MDLFAL
+1 MDLFGL
-7 IGIGVAAAVVLLI
+7 IAWAVGIGVVLLI
-20 LLIGF
+20 LLLGF
-25 ILFRAWYQVPK
+25 IIFRAWYQVPR

-61 ISGRGAFV
+61 ISGRGALV

-120 AERFASQDEAIVIFT
+120 AERFASQDEAIVVFT

-201 KEVQRVKREA
+201 VEVQRVRRQA

-239 LDKNS
+239 LDKNK
-244 AAAKSEVGRANAQ
+244 AAAMSEVGRANAQ

-277 ANNTQARLDA
+277 ANNTQARLDS
-287 EVKKVADAD
+287 EVQKV
-296 RYRDQIA
+296 

-310 QQSATDAET
+310 QQSVADAEA
-319 YKRQKSA
+319 YARQKNA
-326 EADRKVAQERADAD
+326 EADRRVAQELADAE
-340 AYAVNAQAK
+340 AYAINAQAK
-349 AREASASAEAAAVR
+349 AREASAAAEAAAVRVRAEAQALAVR
-363 VQAEAEAT
+363 VQAEAEA
-371 AVRLKA
+371 
-377 EAEAE
+377 E
-382 SVRLRGNAAAEAIAA
+382 SIRLRGTATAEAIAA
-397 EAEALRANQDAILAR
+397 EAEALRENQDAILAK
-412 EVIGQLPQ
+412 EVIGQLPK
-420 LMAEFAKGYEKVGSI
+420 LMAEFAKGYERVGAI
-435 TLVGGDTAGTHL
+435 TLIGGDSAATHL
-447 AREQSSSLTATF
+447 AREQSGSLTATF
-459 ESVRAATGLDLGSI
+459 ESVKAATGLDLGAI

-480 RGIAEGAGSSPASST
+480 RGIAEGVQPEPARS
-495 TSGPSSEGAPAAS
+495 APEPTAV
-508 AQ
+508 

>member
-1 MDLFAL
+1 MDLFGV
-7 IGIGVAAAVVLLI
+7 IGIAAAAGVVLVVA
-20 LLIGF
+20 LIGF

-120 AERFASQDEAIVIFT
+120 AERFASQDDAIVVFT

-160 KLSDEIAEGISGDLL
+160 KLSDEIAQGISGDLL

-211 DVAEIDALREVKK
+211 DVAEIDATREVKK

-239 LDKNS
+239 LDKNT

-296 RYRDQIA
+296 
-303 ADADKYR
+303 KYR
-310 QQSATDAET
+310 QQTLADAEAYQQQAAADAEA
-319 YKRQKSA
+319 YKREKNA
-326 EADRKVAQERADAD
+326 EADRKVAQERSDAD
-340 AYAVNAQAK
+340 AYAVKAQAE

-363 VQAEAEAT
+363 MKAEAEAAAVRVQAEAEA
-371 AVRLKA
+371 
-377 EAEAE
+377 EAI
-382 SVRLRGNAAAEAIAA
+382 RLRGNAVAEAVAAEAA
-397 EAEALRANQDAILAR
+397 ALRENQDAILAK
-412 EVIGQLPQ
+412 EIIGHLPQ

-435 TLVGGDTAGTHL
+435 TLIGGDSAATHL
-447 AREQSSSLTATF
+447 AREQSASLTATF
-459 ESVRAATGLDLGSI
+459 ESVKAATGFDLGAVM
-473 IQGQALG
+473 QGRAFG
-480 RGIAEGAGSSPASST
+480 RGVAEGNHQVTTTTAVDPEPVAS
-495 TSGPSSEGAPAAS
+495 
-508 AQ
+508 

>member
-1 MDLFAL
+1 MDLFSL
-7 IGIGVAAAVVLLI
+7 IGLAIGIAAALLI
-20 LLIGF
+20 ALLGF
-25 ILFRAWYQVPK
+25 LLFRAWYQVPK

-257 AEQAEN
+257 AEQSEN
-263 LARAEAEQGVLLQE
+263 LARAEAEQAVLVQE
-277 ANNTQARLDA
+277 ANNTQARLDS
-287 EVKKVADAD
+287 EVQKV
-296 RYRDQIA
+296 

-310 QQSATDAET
+310 QQSAADAES
-319 YKRQKSA
+319 YARQKNA
-326 EADRKVAQERADAD
+326 EADRRVAQERADAE
-340 AYAVNAQAK
+340 AYAVQKQAQ

-363 VQAEAEAT
+363 VQAEAEA
-371 AVRLKA
+371 
-377 EAEAE
+377 EAI
-382 SVRLRGNAAAEAIAA
+382 RLRGTATAEAIAA
-397 EAEALRANQDAILAR
+397 EAAALRENQDAILAR
-412 EVIGQLPQ
+412 EIIVQLPA
-420 LMAEFAKGYEKVGSI
+420 LMAEFAKGYERVGEI
-435 TLVGGDTAGTHL
+435 TLIGGESAASHL
-447 AREQSSSLTATF
+447 AREQSASLAATF
-459 ESVRAATGLDLGSI
+459 ESVKAATGLDLGAV

-480 RGIAEGAGSSPASST
+480 RGIADGAHAV
-495 TSGPSSEGAPAAS
+495 SGNGQHS
-508 AQ
+508 AG

>member
-1 MDLFAL
+1 MDLFGL
-7 IGIGVAAAVVLLI
+7 IGIAVAAGVVLVVV
-20 LLIGF
+20 LIGF

-107 VKIGSTPD
+107 VKIGSMPD

-120 AERFASQDEAIVIFT
+120 AERFASQDDAIVVFT

-160 KLSDEIAEGISGDLL
+160 KLSDEIAQGISGDLL

-211 DVAEIDALREVKK
+211 DVAEIDATREVKK

-239 LDKNS
+239 LDKNT

-257 AEQAEN
+257 AEQSEN

-296 RYRDQIA
+296 KYRQQTLADAEAYQQQIA
-303 ADADKYR
+303 ADAE
-310 QQSATDAET
+310 A
-319 YKRQKSA
+319 YKREKNA
-326 EADRKVAQERADAD
+326 EADRRVAQERSDAE
-340 AYAVNAQAK
+340 AYAVKAQAE

-363 VQAEAEAT
+363 MKAEAEAAAVRVQAEAEA
-371 AVRLKA
+371 
-377 EAEAE
+377 EAI
-382 SVRLRGNAAAEAIAA
+382 RLRGNAVAEAVAAEAA
-397 EAEALRANQDAILAR
+397 ALRENQDAILAK
-412 EVIGQLPQ
+412 EIIGQLPQ
-420 LMAEFAKGYEKVGSI
+420 LMAEFAKGYEKIGTI
-435 TLVGGDTAGTHL
+435 TLIGGDSAATHL
-447 AREQSSSLTATF
+447 AREQSTSLTATF
-459 ESVRAATGLDLGSI
+459 ESVKAATGLDLGAVV
-473 IQGQALG
+473 QGRSFG
-480 RGIAEGAGSSPASST
+480 RGVAEGTGVAERTHVT
-495 TSGPSSEGAPAAS
+495 TTAVDPEPVTS
-508 AQ
+508 

>member
-1 MDLFAL
+1 MDLFVLIAIAVAVGVILVIAL
-7 IGIGVAAAVVLLI
+7 IGFLV
-20 LLIGF
+20 
-25 ILFRAWYQVPK
+25 FRAWYQVPK

-107 VKIGSTPD
+107 VKIGSTPE

-120 AERFASQDEAIVIFT
+120 AERFASQDEAIVLFT

-175 AQGLVLD
+175 SQGLVLD

-201 KEVQRVKREA
+201 VEVQRVRRQA

-296 RYRDQIA
+296 
-303 ADADKYR
+303 KYR
-310 QQSATDAET
+310 QQIEADAGAYQQQTAADAEA
-319 YKRQKSA
+319 YKRQKNA
-326 EADRKVAQERADAD
+326 EADRKVAQERADAE
-340 AYAVNAQAK
+340 AYAVNAQAQ

-363 VQAEAEAT
+363 VQAEADAA
-371 AVRLKA
+371 AVRVRADA
-377 EAEAE
+377 ESE
-382 SVRLRGNAAAEAIAA
+382 SVRLRGTAAADAIAA
-397 EAEALRANQDAILAR
+397 EAEALRQNQDAILAR
-412 EVIGQLPQ
+412 EIIGQLPQ
-420 LMAEFAKGYEKVGSI
+420 LMAEFAKGYEKVGNI
-435 TLVGGDTAGTHL
+435 TLIGGDSAATHL
-447 AREQSSSLTATF
+447 AREQSASLTATF
-459 ESVRAATGLDLGSI
+459 ESVKAASGLDLGAI

-480 RGIAEGAGSSPASST
+480 RGIAEGRRP
-495 TSGPSSEGAPAAS
+495 APAGAEETPAANRGGDSAS
-508 AQ
+508 A

>member
-1 MDLFAL
+1 MDLFGL
-7 IGIGVAAAVVLLI
+7 IGIAAAAGVVLVVA
-20 LLIGF
+20 LIGF

-120 AERFASQDEAIVIFT
+120 AERFASQDDAIVVFT

-160 KLSDEIAEGISGDLL
+160 KLSDEIAQGISGDLL

-211 DVAEIDALREVKK
+211 DVAEIDATREVKK

-239 LDKNS
+239 LDKNT

-257 AEQAEN
+257 AEQSEN

-296 RYRDQIA
+296 KYRQQTLADAEAYQQQIA
-303 ADADKYR
+303 ADAE
-310 QQSATDAET
+310 A
-319 YKRQKSA
+319 YKREKNA
-326 EADRKVAQERADAD
+326 EADRKVAQERSDAD
-340 AYAVNAQAK
+340 AYAVKAQAE

-363 VQAEAEAT
+363 M
-371 AVRLKA
+371 KA
-377 EAEAE
+377 EAEAAAVRVQAE
-382 SVRLRGNAAAEAIAA
+382 ADAEAIRLRGNAVAEAVAAEAA
-397 EAEALRANQDAILAR
+397 ALRENQDAILAK
-412 EVIGQLPQ
+412 EIIGQLPQ
-420 LMAEFAKGYEKVGSI
+420 LMAEFAKGYEKIGTI
-435 TLVGGDTAGTHL
+435 TMIGGDSAATHL
-447 AREQSSSLTATF
+447 AREQSASLTATF
-459 ESVRAATGLDLGSI
+459 ESVKAATGLDLGAVM
-473 IQGQALG
+473 QGRAFG
-480 RGIAEGAGSSPASST
+480 RGVAEGTATHVTTTAVDPEPVAG
-495 TSGPSSEGAPAAS
+495 
-508 AQ
+508 

>member
-1 MDLFAL
+1 MDLFGL
-7 IGIGVAAAVVLLI
+7 IGIAAAAGVVLVVA
-20 LLIGF
+20 LIGF

-120 AERFASQDEAIVIFT
+120 AERFASQDDAIVVFT

-160 KLSDEIAEGISGDLL
+160 KLSDEIAQGISGDLL

-211 DVAEIDALREVKK
+211 DVAEIDATREVKK

-239 LDKNS
+239 LDKNT

-257 AEQAEN
+257 AEQSEN

-296 RYRDQIA
+296 KYRQQTLADAEAYQQQIA
-303 ADADKYR
+303 ADAE
-310 QQSATDAET
+310 A
-319 YKRQKSA
+319 YKREKNA
-326 EADRKVAQERADAD
+326 EADRKVAQERSDAD
-340 AYAVNAQAK
+340 AYAVKAQAE

-363 VQAEAEAT
+363 MKAEAEAAAVRVQAEAEA
-371 AVRLKA
+371 
-377 EAEAE
+377 EAI
-382 SVRLRGNAAAEAIAA
+382 RLRGNAVAEAVAAEAA
-397 EAEALRANQDAILAR
+397 ALRENQDAILAK
-412 EVIGQLPQ
+412 EIIGQLPQ
-420 LMAEFAKGYEKVGSI
+420 LMAEFAKGYEKIGTI
-435 TLVGGDTAGTHL
+435 TMIGGDSAATHL
-447 AREQSSSLTATF
+447 AREQSASLTATF
-459 ESVRAATGLDLGSI
+459 ESVKAATGLDLGAVM
-473 IQGQALG
+473 QGRAFG
-480 RGIAEGAGSSPASST
+480 RGVAEGTATHVTTTAVDPEPVAG
-495 TSGPSSEGAPAAS
+495 
-508 AQ
+508 